1 MASLPAR
8 QQSQPRRRSSPSR
21 QSQTSPSPTLAHSED
36 SQTLFVNSPDQ
47 SQTEESTQLPSQP
60 QPIDRDSDPN
70 IQKCWICFS
79 DSTEDTPETSPWRDP
94 CPCALVAHEECL
106 LDWIA
111 DAESPS
117 NARRARAGGFGGPRI
132 ECPQCKHEI
141 KLARPWNPLV
151 EAVRGMERIGAKS
164 VTPGALSVLS
174 GILWNAS
181 SAWGVHSIYAIFGPE
196 DGFRILR
203 PWVVDSIRVVRP
215 EDALHE
221 VGRAVLHCAVHWRL
235 YVGLP
240 LITPV
245 LVLSRTRF
253 ADSVLPVLPILFF
266 ATQTHTVND
275 GTLNF
280 TNWPPSASLSFAVLP
295 YIRSAYN
302 YYYEKVWAEKE
313 RRWLKEIQPRTAQLQ
328 EGADGDAGAEGG
340 QQQGAQGGDADN
352 IFEVRIDGG
361 IWEEWGDADAEEV
374 VEEEEDPGQ
383 PQPDAQQN
391 RPAPQVHP
399 PEVDGVAQVP
409 PPPGQAHDNQGE
421 GVGVDEPRAPQPQL
435 QRQHQQAQQ
444 AAQAAQNAGGGGGGA
459 GERRL
464 SFSPTA
470 IAETVLG
477 ALLFPTLAGL
487 SGELLK
493 LALPRSWTSP
503 GPSNIYVPVGNAG
516 SLIGRLPAK
525 GLLQEKWG
533 RSLVGGCLFVVV
545 KDCVMLYV
553 RWKMASMHR
562 ERRVVDFDRRTVRSR
577 N

>member
-21 QSQTSPSPTLAHSED
+21 QSQTSPSPTLARSED
-36 SQTLFVNSPDQ
+36 SQTLFVNSPDR
-47 SQTEESTQLPSQP
+47 SQTEESSQLASQP
-60 QPIDRDSDPN
+60 QPVDRDSDPN

-151 EAVRGMERIGAKS
+151 EAVRGMERIGARS

-235 YVGLP
+235 YIGLP

-266 ATQTHTVND
+266 ATQTHAVND

-280 TNWPPSASLSFAVLP
+280 TSWPPSASLSFAVLP

-302 YYYEKVWAEKE
+302 YYYEKVRTVTLGLRADSSKE
-313 RRWLKEIQPRTAQLQ
+313 RKVAMQTTSSKFASTVASGKNGATQRPRKSSRKKRTQASLNRTRSRTALHRKYTRQRSMASRKRAPPTPTTTPAPAATSSTSRRSRPKRRWRRRRSRRKTPLLLSHRHRGNRPRRPPLPHPRRPVRRTAQ
-328 EGADGDAGAEGG
+328 A
-340 QQQGAQGGDADN
+340 
-352 IFEVRIDGG
+352 
-361 IWEEWGDADAEEV
+361 
-374 VEEEEDPGQ
+374 
-383 PQPDAQQN
+383 
-391 RPAPQVHP
+391 RPP
-399 PEVDGVAQVP
+399 
-409 PPPGQAHDNQGE
+409 
-421 GVGVDEPRAPQPQL
+421 
-435 QRQHQQAQQ
+435 
-444 AAQAAQNAGGGGGGA
+444 
-459 GERRL
+459 
-464 SFSPTA
+464 
-470 IAETVLG
+470 
-477 ALLFPTLAGL
+477 ALLDRAGPQQHL
-487 SGELLK
+487 R
-493 LALPRSWTSP
+493 PR
-503 GPSNIYVPVGNAG
+503 
-516 SLIGRLPAK
+516 R
-525 GLLQEKWG
+525 QFREKWG

-545 KDCVMLYV
+545 KDCVMLEAVAAVYDGWV
-553 RWKMASMHR
+553 VHFGIVTCLYSRDKCVFHLNSGVVMWR
-562 ERRVVDFDRRTVRSR
+562 EHDDRYAATRRLVNNYKFSAFRCLRY
-577 N
+577 NK

>member
-1 MASLPAR
+1 
-8 QQSQPRRRSSPSR
+8 
-21 QSQTSPSPTLAHSED
+21 
-36 SQTLFVNSPDQ
+36 
-47 SQTEESTQLPSQP
+47 
-60 QPIDRDSDPN
+60 
-70 IQKCWICFS
+70 
-79 DSTEDTPETSPWRDP
+79 
-94 CPCALVAHEECL
+94 
-106 LDWIA
+106 
-111 DAESPS
+111 
-117 NARRARAGGFGGPRI
+117 
-132 ECPQCKHEI
+132 
-141 KLARPWNPLV
+141 
-151 EAVRGMERIGAKS
+151 MERIGARS

-196 DGFRILR
+196 DGFRILS

-235 YVGLP
+235 YIGLP

-280 TNWPPSASLSFAVLP
+280 TSWPPSASLSFAVLP

-340 QQQGAQGGDADN
+340 QQQGAQAGDADN

-361 IWEEWGDADAEEV
+361 IWEEWGDAEAEEV

-399 PEVDGVAQVP
+399 PEVDGLAQVP
-409 PPPGQAHDNQGE
+409 PPPGQAQDNQGE
-421 GVGVDEPRAPQPQL
+421 GVGVDEPRAPHPQL
-435 QRQHQQAQQ
+435 QRQQQRAQQ
-444 AAQAAQNAGGGGGGA
+444 AAQNAGGGGGGGA

-493 LALPRSWTSP
+493 LALPRSWTAP
-503 GPSNIYVPVGNAG
+503 GPSNIYVPVGNSG

-562 ERRVVDFDRRTVRSR
+562 ERRVVDFDRRAVRAR
-577 N
+577 GC